1 MTENKKKILYL
12 LEYPLDL
19 PGGAQMSTQS
29 LCASLM
35 GSNYE
40 PVVVCPHL
48 LKPDSVFPYRVIT
61 YPMGKNRILNL
72 IKRILYFEKT
82 VKDEAPDIVHIQMP
96 ESLITYGF
104 CSVGRKKKRPALI
117 FTDRGLFYGYRAH
130 SMFLMKRALRR
141 ADLLLVTTDYNKKM
155 WEKGTDIR
163 PIEKIANT
171 ISSAF
176 TFYDDSIRKQ
186 KDEKKNGLLTL
197 GLAGRICEEKDWPFA
212 VKLIERMAGEG
223 LEFRVDMVLSTFEE
237 KDAEMVEMIK
247 STLTKVLGDRLTIN
261 MDFTQQQMQEYYYGV
276 DIFLMTSVF
285 ESFGKAAV
293 EAMSRKC
300 AVLSTDVG
308 GLSEVVGKE
317 DNLYTKEDPSRAVEY
332 VKKCITDRDFLK
344 KEQEYFLNRYRDNF
358 SIETCLTEH
367 LKVYDNILSGH

>member
-35 GSNYE
+35 GSNYD

-61 YPMGKNRILNL
+61 YPMGKNRIFNL

-130 SMFLMKRALRR
+130 SMFLMKRALR
-141 ADLLLVTTDYNKKM
+141 K
-155 WEKGTDIR
+155 
-163 PIEKIANT
+163 T
-171 ISSAF
+171 IHPHQRS
-176 TFYDDSIRKQ
+176 
-186 KDEKKNGLLTL
+186 
-197 GLAGRICEEKDWPFA
+197 
-212 VKLIERMAGEG
+212 
-223 LEFRVDMVLSTFEE
+223 
-237 KDAEMVEMIK
+237 
-247 STLTKVLGDRLTIN
+247 
-261 MDFTQQQMQEYYYGV
+261 
-276 DIFLMTSVF
+276 
-285 ESFGKAAV
+285 
-293 EAMSRKC
+293 
-300 AVLSTDVG
+300 
-308 GLSEVVGKE
+308 
-317 DNLYTKEDPSRAVEY
+317 
-332 VKKCITDRDFLK
+332 
-344 KEQEYFLNRYRDNF
+344 
-358 SIETCLTEH
+358 
-367 LKVYDNILSGH
+367 